1 MTSSSFQ
8 LCLIM
13 TEKPFLFIDADDTL
27 WENERFFRDA
37 EARFAELLA
46 PHSPLEEVQSML
58 WEKQEENISLF
69 GYGSKTYMIGMT
81 DAAIEICGGTLP
93 RDTYLAIKKIITDLA
108 FHELELF
115 PGVRETLETLSERY
129 RLVLATKGDAVE
141 QMAKVEASGLAPLF
155 SAIEVMK
162 NKEEDDYLTL
172 CAKFGIRPSEM
183 IMVGN
188 SVRSDILPV
197 IGIGGRAIY
206 IPHEIVW
213 VHEIAELPHSDK
225 LTKTGEF
232 CHLVGLLMA

>member
-1 MTSSSFQ
+1 
-8 LCLIM
+8 M

-27 WENERFFRDA
+27 WENERYFRDA
-37 EARFAELLA
+37 EARFAALLS
-46 PHSPLEEVQSML
+46 PHSPLSEVQKLL
-58 WEKQEENISLF
+58 WDKQEEIIPLF

-81 DAAIEICGGTLP
+81 DAAIEICGGSLQ
-93 RDTYLAIKKIITDLA
+93 RETYLAIKKIITDLA
-108 FHELELF
+108 FHKLEIF

-141 QMAKVEASGLAPLF
+141 QMAKVDASGLAPLF

-162 NKEEDDYLTL
+162 NKEEGDYLTL
-172 CAKFGIRPSEM
+172 CSKFGIRPSEM
-183 IMVGN
+183 TMVGN

-213 VHEIAELPHSDK
+213 VHEIAELPESDLLVK
-225 LTKTGEF
+225 ADEF
-232 CHLVGLLMA
+232 CNLTQLLMA